1 MNLYTPVEVVSS
13 MPLLSQENNLLL
25 MGSCFAS
32 EMGQRLADAKFRC
45 DVNPYG
51 VLYNPFSISAA
62 LREII
67 AGRCYN
73 ENDIFLF
80 HELWHSAMHHGS
92 FSSVSAEE
100 TLAGI
105 NGRLKSAHERLDRL
119 DCLLLTFGSAWV
131 YENKK
136 TGTVVANCHK
146 QPESCFTR
154 RMLSVSEIVSDLSLI
169 HI

>member
-1 MNLYTPVEVVSS
+1 MNLYTPVEVVSG

-32 EMGQRLADAKFRC
+32 EMGQRLADAKFCC

-51 VLYNPFSISAA
+51 VLYNPFPFLWHCVKS
-62 LREII
+62 LR
-67 AGRCYN
+67 AKCYN
-73 ENDIFLF
+73 ENDIFPSF
-80 HELWHSAMHHGS
+80 HGLWHSAMHHGS

-131 YENKK
+131 YENKRR
-136 TGTVVANCHK
+136 NY
-146 QPESCFTR
+146 SCQ
-154 RMLSVSEIVSDLSLI
+154 LP
-169 HI
+169 